1 MSEIL
6 LKELLQLQGA
16 YVSAIDISDIFN
28 KSSKSS
34 KEAANMAEK
43 VQSYLVNDKSI
54 EAIMNVAQGLSP
66 GSNERTHLIS
76 GAYGTGKSHLGLVL
90 ANYFSLPSDHT
101 NLQPVL
107 TQIQQDSSDK
117 AAEFSSLRASPRR
130 FLVVLLTGDEA
141 DTLNQAL
148 LQGLRSALIREKLSH
163 LVPRTGFQLAV
174 ERIKRWEQA
183 WKEGR
188 KDNYEG
194 FQRAI
199 KPKNVEGMIVDLNN
213 YDEEAYKVF
222 NEAHRKACE
231 ASFEAYRE
239 DIEAKRFYAD
249 LSEMLAKETDN
260 FQGIVVIWDE
270 YHNYV
275 KRIAQGQA
283 DRGQTQ
289 SFAQFCNNRSTY
301 QCHFIVIAH
310 LTLRDYFENPL
321 EYAEYVKQS
330 GRFKESTLT
339 TSNPEELIS
348 RALSKLFV
356 ENPNGWKA
364 LRKNGNWEEI
374 SRVVA
379 ELDLYPMD
387 SPEEVKRTREK
398 VLEGCF
404 PLHPLTLYCLPK
416 LSEEVAQR
424 TRSTFN
430 FLSEEISQFLE
441 EKAFLNHGQLNLYTV
456 DRLLDYFGKDIA
468 DHKVHRRIAR
478 AMSAAEQKATTELQ
492 SRILK
497 VIAIFDIL
505 KDKKLVPTAG
515 VLFSAL
521 YLPTEERDRFNKEL
535 SALEP
540 AGALRKTAFTEE
552 YRLRGGEEYD
562 YAEDFKQE
570 KIETLRRLINPF
582 QTLNQEWQPPDIK
595 AGVSP
600 EQYNLKFSMNRALRS
615 QFIGSDALASIDELQ
630 LTREIDGFPY
640 LDGMCLYVVATN
652 EDEITKV
659 RIAAEKIKHT
669 QVAIAIP
676 NGPSTI
682 LDALIDGRT
691 AKALRGQETYTKPGT
706 DAFEEAREHEKRYD
720 EEFQNSRQKLISSED
735 HTWYVS
741 GKVEAVAGQFGAN
754 DLASRMMFKV
764 FPDTPKIDS
773 YRVAHK
779 GEPKRK
785 GIKDALEKLMDLD
798 HAITLKTKPGGE
810 EDTAL
815 KTALRDTGILRF
827 RQQGTL
833 YEEWEVEPPLAGER
847 AHKAWACIDSTI
859 KSATEIP
866 SQKLAK
872 AVTSLMK
879 RPFGMSDNAIVL
891 FLAAYFRYAWKNLI
905 VLRSGVAVSAL
916 DSADLYQMVGNPSTY
931 TIIYRKLE
939 SREVEYLK
947 VICKVCTEPGQVHA
961 QPSILEAAR
970 CLRGWYN
977 RLPDVAKVGQDQSKA
992 ARALVAVLEDSTTE
1006 EQDLLF
1012 AKLPRALEA
1021 SEQEVKEWESSE
1033 LSSFEQILVQAAT
1046 ELQGYAGRIAEK
1058 VFAELRNIFSAT
1070 GSTEPDLANAVKDW
1084 FNGLLEET
1092 RQFPHMG
1099 DAAALK
1105 QVAQSEDPLRER
1117 FLNQLPQ
1124 RFGIGSYL
1132 DWSDSDKALVTYI
1145 DKVLA
1150 AKTFLDNFRVKEP
1163 VEPQPPPDWKG
1174 MVADKTKGLWLEFSS
1189 RLSLSEFID
1198 VVTRCLQELK
1208 NDRGGKGSS

>member
-6 LKELLQLQGA
+6 LRDLIKLQGA
-16 YVSAIDISDIFN
+16 YVSAIDIADVFK
-28 KSSKSS
+28 KSLESPE
-34 KEAANMAEK
+34 EAAKMAEK

-90 ANYFSLPSDHT
+90 ANYFCLPSDHPS
-101 NLQPVL
+101 LQPML
-107 TQIQQDSSDK
+107 AQIQQDVDDK
-117 AAEFSSLRASPRR
+117 AAELKLLRASSKG
-130 FLVVLLTGDEA
+130 FLVVLLNSDEA
-141 DTLNQAL
+141 DTFNQGL

-163 LVPRTGFQLAV
+163 LVPRTGFELAV
-174 ERIKRWEQA
+174 ERIRRWEQA
-183 WKEGR
+183 WKDGR
-188 KDNYEG
+188 KDNYEV

-199 KPKNVEGMIVDLNN
+199 APKSVKAMIVDLNN

-222 NEAHRKACE
+222 NEAHREACE

-249 LSEMLAKETDN
+249 LSEMLAKETDK

-270 YHNYV
+270 YHHYV
-275 KRIAQGQA
+275 RRIAQGQT

-348 RALSKLFV
+348 RALGKLFV
-356 ENPNGWKA
+356 ENPDGWKA
-364 LRKNGNWEEI
+364 LRKDGNWDEI
-374 SRVVA
+374 SRVAA

-387 SPEEVKRTREK
+387 SPGEMKWTREK

-441 EKAFLNHGQLNLYTV
+441 EKAFLNHGQLHLYTV
-456 DRLLDYFGKDIA
+456 DRLFDYFGKEIT
-468 DHKVHRRIAR
+468 DHKVHRKVAR
-478 AMSAAEQKATTELQ
+478 AMTAAEQKATTELQ
-492 SRILK
+492 SRVLK

-505 KDKKLVPTAG
+505 KDKQLVTTEE

-521 YLPTEERDRFNKEL
+521 YLPAEERDRFNKEL
-535 SALEP
+535 SALVP
-540 AGALRKTAFTEE
+540 AEALRKTAFTQE

-570 KIETLRRLINPF
+570 KIETLRRLINPV
-582 QTLNQEWQPPDIK
+582 QTLNQEWQPPDIT
-595 AGVSP
+595 AGVSL
-600 EQYNLKFSMNRALRS
+600 EQYNLKFSMNRALSS
-615 QFIGSDALASIDELQ
+615 QFIGSDALVGIDESQ
-630 LTREIDGFPY
+630 LTQEIDGFPY

-652 EDEITKV
+652 EDEITKA
-659 RIAAEKIKHT
+659 RTAAEKIKHP

-676 NGPSTI
+676 NAPSTI
-682 LDALIDGRT
+682 LDAFVNART
-691 AKALRGQETYTKPGT
+691 AKALCVHETYSKPGT
-706 DAFEEAREHEKRYD
+706 DAFEEAREHERRYN
-720 EEFQNSRQKLISSED
+720 EEFQSSRQKLISSED

-741 GKVEAVAGQFGAN
+741 GYVEAVAGQFGAN

-764 FPDTPKIDS
+764 FPDTPKIEN

-779 GEPKRK
+779 GEARRK
-785 GIKDALEKLMDLD
+785 GIKDALEMLMDLD
-798 HAITLKTKPGGE
+798 HSITLKAKPGDE
-810 EDTAL
+810 KDTVL
-815 KTALRDTGILRF
+815 KALRDTGVLRF

-833 YEEWEVEPPLAGER
+833 YEEWEVEPPQAGEY
-847 AHKAWACIDSTI
+847 AQKAWACIDSI
-859 KSATEIP
+859 MKAATEIL
-866 SQKLAK
+866 QEKLTK
-872 AVTSLMK
+872 IVTSLRK
-879 RPFGMSDNAIVL
+879 PPFGVSDNAIAL
-891 FLAAYFRYAWKNLI
+891 FLAAYIRYARRDLI
-905 VLRSGVAVSAL
+905 FSKGGVSISVL
-916 DSADLYQMVGNPSTY
+916 DSAEVYQMVANPSAY

-939 SREVEYLK
+939 PREVEYLR
-947 VICKVCTEPGQVHA
+947 VICKVCTETGQVPTE
-961 QPSILEAAR
+961 PSILEAAR

-977 RLPDVAKVGQDQSKA
+977 RLPNVARVGQDQSKA
-992 ARALVAVLEDSTTE
+992 ARSLAGVLEDETTE
-1006 EQDLLF
+1006 EQDFLF
-1012 AKLPRALEA
+1012 AKLPLALEA
-1021 SEQEVKEWESSE
+1021 GEQEVKGWESAK
-1033 LSSFEQILVQAAT
+1033 LSSFEQTLVQAAT
-1046 ELQGYAGRIAEK
+1046 ELQGYAGKIAEETL
-1058 VFAELRNIFSAT
+1058 AELRNIFGAT
-1070 GSTEPDLANAVKDW
+1070 GSTDPDLANAVKDW
-1084 FNGLLEET
+1084 FNALLDET
-1092 RQFPHMG
+1092 RQFPHVG

-1105 QVAQSEDPLRER
+1105 QVAQSEDPVRER
-1117 FLNQLPQ
+1117 FLSQLPQ

-1132 DWSDSDKALVTYI
+1132 EWSNPNEVLVTYT
-1145 DKVLA
+1145 DKLLA
-1150 AKTFLDNFRVKEP
+1150 TKAFLDDFRAEEP
-1163 VEPQPPPDWKG
+1163 GKPQPPPDWKR
-1174 MVADKTKGLWLEFSS
+1174 VARDRLESLRLELSS
-1189 RLSLSEFID
+1189 RLSLPDFIE
-1198 VVTRCLQELK
+1198 VITRYLQELK